1 MHVFLLQSDFEH
13 HSGKSLQHQN
23 TQEPQCTLSLS
34 TDSKPQELGHLEHL
48 LKMLGLFYSITT
60 PREIFAAQDASRIAG
75 CSCLQAPSVNK

>member
-1 MHVFLLQSDFEH
+1 MFFCYSLTLSTIQENPYNIKTH
-13 HSGKSLQHQN
+13 KSRSALS
-23 TQEPQCTLSLS
+23 LSLS

-48 LKMLGLFYSITT
+48 FKMLGLFYSITT